1 MAESFGPLHIHV
13 KLLNSLND
21 GNAINKHQ
29 CQVIIQDPE
38 KTQDPA
44 RIRTQD
50 LLITSQTLLPLWS
63 HIIQSVSIIQYVSLG
78 LWM

>member
-1 MAESFGPLHIHV
+1 MMETLSIDINA
-13 KLLNSLND
+13 KSLFK
-21 GNAINKHQ
+21 ILK
-29 CQVIIQDPE
+29 

-44 RIRTQD
+44 GIQTQD

-63 HIIQSVSIIQYVSLG
+63 RIIQYVSLG

>member
-13 KLLNSLND
+13 KLLNDLNH
-21 GNAINKHQ
+21 GNAINRHQ

-38 KTQDPA
+38 KKTQDPA
-44 RIRTQD
+44 GIPTQD
-50 LLITSQTLLPLWS
+50 LLITSQTLLPLLS
-63 HIIQSVSIIQYVSLG
+63 RIIQSVSLG

>member
-1 MAESFGPLHIHV
+1 MPSHYSRSW
-13 KLLNSLND
+13 K
-21 GNAINKHQ
+21 
-29 CQVIIQDPE
+29 

-44 RIRTQD
+44 RIQTED
-50 LLITSQTLLPLWS
+50 LPITSQTLLPLWS